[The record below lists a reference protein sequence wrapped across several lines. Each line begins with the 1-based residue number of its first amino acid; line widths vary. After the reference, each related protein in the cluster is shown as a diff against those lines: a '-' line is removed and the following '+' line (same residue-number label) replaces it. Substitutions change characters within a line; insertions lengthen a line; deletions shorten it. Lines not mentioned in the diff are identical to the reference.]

1 MAYQLSEL
9 VEDVRKRAKDTTFDS
24 DLITDFIQATQN
36 EVLQRSR
43 FPFMQLSDTDSVN
56 EGDTDYQLFED
67 VDVILSLKLVG
78 LADAVWE
85 PQYMPYPQFFESFDP
100 ETATA
105 GTPTFYSVFGNTVLW
120 NIPLDRAFTLHIKYL
135 KTPSVLSLDTDVPD
149 VPERFKE
156 LLIRGALAR
165 VEEFRDNYD
174 IAALHQRK
182 VEDLTEDMLNR
193 TSVRQLATLP
203 RAKFGV
209 R

>member
-9 VEDVRKRAKDTTFDS
+9 VADVRKRAKDTTFDG

-43 FPFMQLSDTDSVN
+43 FPFMQALDTDTVAADS
-56 EGDTDYQLFED
+56 TDYQLSED
-67 VDVILSLKLVG
+67 LDVILSLKLVDTE
-78 LADAVWE
+78 DAVWE
-85 PQYMPYPQFFESFDP
+85 PQYMPYAQFFESFDP
-100 ETATA
+100 ESSQPAT
-105 GTPTFYSVFGNTVLW
+105 PLFYSVFGDTVLF
-120 NIPLDRAFTLHIKYL
+120 NAPLDRAYTVRVKYL
-135 KTPSVLSLDTDVPD
+135 KSPSVLSLDTDVPD

-156 LLIRGALAR
+156 VLIRGALAR

-182 VEDLTEDMLNR
+182 VEDLTEDMLTR
-193 TSVRQLATLP
+193 TTIRQLATLP